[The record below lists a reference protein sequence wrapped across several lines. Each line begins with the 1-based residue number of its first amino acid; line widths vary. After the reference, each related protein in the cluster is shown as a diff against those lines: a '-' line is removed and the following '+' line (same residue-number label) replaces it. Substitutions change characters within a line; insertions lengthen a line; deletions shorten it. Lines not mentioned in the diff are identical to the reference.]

1 MHFKLLARYYVLMR
15 RNLAVMKVLLFV
27 VFNLFFLIRIL
38 IISLVSVTNSNK
50 CQGTR
55 IKSETFRH

>member
-1 MHFKLLARYYVLMR
+1 MHATVIMAF
-15 RNLAVMKVLLFV
+15 NHG
-27 VFNLFFLIRIL
+27 VFPLEGFIRIL

-50 CQGTR
+50 CQGTW